1 MATLIESLTALA
13 IFAVGASASASW
25 LAQSTHATAR
35 ASART
40 RALALATDVEAR
52 LRAGGAADPA
62 HLRARA
68 RQALGGAATGEVTC
82 GPGACLIRLRW
93 PGGALDW
100 GVAR

>member
-25 LAQSTHATAR
+25 LARSSQAAAH

-40 RALALATDVEAR
+40 RALAVATDAEAR
-52 LRAGGAADPA
+52 LRAGGAPDVPR
-62 HLRARA
+62 LRAEA
-68 RQALGGAATGEVTC
+68 RRALGAAATADATC
-82 GPGACLIRLRW
+82 GEAACLVRLRW
-93 PGGALDW
+93 PGGTLDW